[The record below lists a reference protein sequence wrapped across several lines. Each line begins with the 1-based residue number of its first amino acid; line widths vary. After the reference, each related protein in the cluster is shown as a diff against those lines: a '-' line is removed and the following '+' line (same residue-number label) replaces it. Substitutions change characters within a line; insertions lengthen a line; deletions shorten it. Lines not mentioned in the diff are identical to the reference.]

1 MNDTF
6 PLFFE
11 EPVGALDGL
20 IELAW
25 VDVEVGNGVEVAVGD
40 IHGTIGLLRD
50 DGVAVDD
57 EAVVEVG
64 TYHVP
69 AAWLAIGEQMAHAVV
84 ADGVG
89 NAERIVHQCGDDVVV
104 GGAVMELLRLCV
116 GRFVEQRHAN
126 LPRREIAVVAPKVL
140 FVFVELLCVVARN
153 HDDGVVVEALLF
165 ELRKDF
171 ANHLVNLPAAITIEV
186 EEGCGVGVVAESCV
200 VGVIPRRRE
209 LLGQLFGVFKAVG
222 EVVEQEGKER
232 RLPLECRQLTDEVG
246 GDAAVAVVGC
256 GARCADLQVGN
267 ALEYR
272 VGKGRIDERC
282 AAMDAQLIA
291 FGQQF
296 IDENRAD
303 MARHKAL
310 PIVAGHAEEEAEDRG
325 ARAIAAAEMVVI
337 PLTFGG
343 EAIDMGHR
351 FGRQRALVPRVDE
364 EKNDVGALGI
374 LNLQRVKRIAKVRG
388 TARVGRG
395 RYGLFEAHAFEGTC
409 CREWKII
416 GNERFRLGHRRLLEE
431 RTVDIKGV
439 GHKRCQQQ
447 QACSCP

>member
-1 MNDTF
+1 MSAPNV
-6 PLFFE
+6 LFFK
-11 EPVGALDGL
+11 EPVGALDGV

-25 VDVEVGNGVEVAVGD
+25 VDVEIGNGIEVAVGD
-40 IHGTIGLLRD
+40 IHGAIGLLRD
-50 DGVAVDD
+50 DGVAADD
-57 EAVVEVG
+57 ETVVEVG
-64 TYHVP
+64 THHVP
-69 AAWLAIGEQMAHAVV
+69 AAWLRVGEQMAHAVV

-89 NAERIVHQCGDDVVV
+89 DAERIVHQRGDDVVV

-116 GRFVEQRHAN
+116 GCFVEQRHAN

-153 HDDGVVVEALLF
+153 HDDGIVVEALLF
-165 ELRKDF
+165 ELRNDF

-209 LLGQLFGVFKAVG
+209 LLGQLFGIFKAVG
-222 EVVEQEGKER
+222 KVVEQERKER

-246 GDAAVAVVGC
+246 GDTAVAVVGC

-303 MARHKAL
+303 MARHKAV
-310 PIVAGHAEEEAEDRG
+310 PIVAGHTEEEAEDRG

-343 EAIDMGHR
+343 
-351 FGRQRALVPRVDE
+351 
-364 EKNDVGALGI
+364 
-374 LNLQRVKRIAKVRG
+374 
-388 TARVGRG
+388 
-395 RYGLFEAHAFEGTC
+395 
-409 CREWKII
+409 
-416 GNERFRLGHRRLLEE
+416 
-431 RTVDIKGV
+431 
-439 GHKRCQQQ
+439 
-447 QACSCP
+447 